1 MVIMSP
7 YPIFSGTQYVNSTP
21 SSSGTQYVN
30 GHNVP
35 PIPSSNGTQYMNG
48 HIATLPRLL
57 AVHSM

>member
-7 YPIFSGTQYVNSTP
+7 TRSSSGTQYVNGHNVPYP

-35 PIPSSNGTQYMNG
+35 
-48 HIATLPRLL
+48 LPPRL
-57 AVHSM
+57 AVHNM

>member
-7 YPIFSGTQYVNSTP
+7 TP

-35 PIPSSNGTQYMNG
+35 YPVFPYSSGTQYVNG
-48 HIATLPRLL
+48 HNVPLPPRL
-57 AVHSM
+57 AVHNM